1 MVTLLMVE
9 TIPAVTYCEDC
20 RRTYDT
26 KGPWEDAHLTAAAGI
41 PIRSRET
48 NNISIEGC

>member
-1 MVTLLMVE
+1 MLEDTLLVVE

-26 KGPWEDAHLTAAAGI
+26 VAHGKICPPLRQRAYVSDPGKRI
-41 PIRSRET
+41 
-48 NNISIEGC
+48 